1 MVDWSVVEHS
11 VGASAVTSTVCLPLW
26 HLPFVSTAKTRW
38 VSSSVIQWLLTSWT
52 ALLRRVFLARSSCS
66 PHADSPHLPT
76 FFLAYFMLTSSS
88 PLERCTQRFRLDHF
102 ERLERL
108 KKSLFARSSSNFS
121 TEASVCSHFFRLI
134 SVLGS
139 KNLVDAFSSKH
150 SQLNWMNRIKW
161 PETAFPM
168 NKPIHLIIH
177 QAAML
182 LANIRPNRRPQA
194 AISLWF
200 TVVERG
206 SNCDGRGEQ
215 PGDRASG
222 KFGRLLGAWRSDAFA
237 LSSQTVDGRGEEV
250 WKTLWKFEDLW
261 TPRGV
266 FEEAGRTPA
275 SCWIV
280 YKIRRSLLKWLK
292 WLLSQH
298 FNFPLFVPMIG
309 GRCFGLQ
316 NWGNLS

>member
-11 VGASAVTSTVCLPLW
+11 VGASTVASTVCLPLW

-88 PLERCTQRFRLDHF
+88 PLERCTQRFRVDHF

-222 KFGRLLGAWRSDAFA
+222 KFDGCLVPDDLMRSPWAARLLMEGVKKFGRLCGSLKISELLEESSKRPTGRLQVAGSCIKSDDHCWSDWNDCWVNTSIFHFLFRWSAEGALDYK
-237 LSSQTVDGRGEEV
+237 TEE
-250 WKTLWKFEDLW
+250 T
-261 TPRGV
+261 
-266 FEEAGRTPA
+266 
-275 SCWIV
+275 
-280 YKIRRSLLKWLK
+280 
-292 WLLSQH
+292 
-298 FNFPLFVPMIG
+298 
-309 GRCFGLQ
+309 
-316 NWGNLS
+316 